1 MSAVNCKTTHPGR
14 FDQPAFSGGRK
25 QCAQKAKIMDKKI
38 YGVMAEFDTATDLVD
53 AARKVRDAG
62 FTKTDAFS
70 PFPLHEIDEALG
82 IRRSILPFLV
92 FGGGILGLLTGIG
105 LQYYT
110 HVIDYPLIVGG
121 RPHFSLPAFIPPAY
135 ELTILLAAFTAVFG
149 MLFLNGL
156 PMPYHPVFNVPRFA
170 LASRDKFFLLIER
183 KDPKFDYEETKSF
196 MQNLNPQEVFDVEE

>member
-1 MSAVNCKTTHPGR
+1 ME
-14 FDQPAFSGGRK
+14 
-25 QCAQKAKIMDKKI
+25 KKV
-38 YGVMAEFDTATDLVD
+38 YGIMAEFDTPTDLVD
-53 AARKVRDAG
+53 AAAKVRDAG
-62 FTKTDAFS
+62 YTKTDAFS

-170 LASRDKFFLLIER
+170 LASRDKFFLLIET
-183 KDPKFDYEETKSF
+183 KDPKFDYEDTKNF